1 MAIGIVSATGKTL
14 RRLPEV
20 IILVDVTQVNA
31 APPSVNSHGIIL
43 RPGRWTGSRGSWP
56 ALDVHGLRRRL
67 STRSGPQAARVTLDG
82 RELIN
87 FGSNDYLGLA
97 ADPRLSEAVA
107 QAVGQE
113 GWGSGASPLLT
124 GHAALHAQLEQR
136 LAEMEGAEAALVFPS
151 GFAANLGTIAALV
164 GPGDA
169 VFADAKNHAS
179 LLDGCRLS
187 RADVRI
193 YPHCDWQR
201 LDDLLAGSARRIS
214 TVAG

>member
-1 MAIGIVSATGKTL
+1 MENPT
-14 RRLPEV
+14 P
-20 IILVDVTQVNA
+20 
-31 APPSVNSHGIIL
+31 
-43 RPGRWTGSRGSWP
+43 RPLDWIEGELA
-56 ALDVHGLRRRL
+56 ALDAHGLRRRL

-82 RELIN
+82 RELLN

-97 ADPRLSEAVA
+97 ADPRLSGAVA
-107 QAVGQE
+107 RALAQE

-124 GHAALHAQLEQR
+124 GHAALTAQLERR
-136 LAEMEGAEAALVFPS
+136 LAELEGVEAALVFPS

-187 RADVRI
+187 RADVRV

-201 LDDLLAGSARRIS
+201 LENCWPDPPGRIN